1 MKKSVS
7 PKLDNKRMVWIFP
20 SICWSSVNKQVVSQ
34 LPFSSPPSTCTALF
48 VEFVSALLMPARR
61 PKETL
66 LQVKERTAREIR
78 NRTEARVRALLKK
91 GSESEESSSDEE
103 DLIFVP
109 SSPTAATKKHNTN
122 LLAYWLCSI
131 IVILLLVILLLT
143 QHIYLTRSN

>member
-1 MKKSVS
+1 M
-7 PKLDNKRMVWIFP
+7 
-20 SICWSSVNKQVVSQ
+20 
-34 LPFSSPPSTCTALF
+34 
-48 VEFVSALLMPARR
+48 EFVSVLLMPARQ

-78 NRTEARVRALLKK
+78 NRKEARVRALLNK
-91 GSESEESSSDEE
+91 GSESEESGSDEE

>member
-1 MKKSVS
+1 
-7 PKLDNKRMVWIFP
+7 
-20 SICWSSVNKQVVSQ
+20 
-34 LPFSSPPSTCTALF
+34 
-48 VEFVSALLMPARR
+48 MPVRR

-78 NRTEARVRALLKK
+78 NRTEARVRALLHKD
-91 GSESEESSSDEE
+91 SESEESTSDEE

-109 SSPTAATKKHNTN
+109 SSPTAATEKHNIN
-122 LLAYWLCSI
+122 LLAYSLGSI